1 MNTQDIYT
9 KESLTKRVK
18 FNLIRYANCW
28 EDADVLLKGLDVKK
42 GGRILS
48 IGSAG
53 DNSFSLLTTDPEM
66 VMAIDISE
74 VQLFLIEL
82 KKVAFLYL
90 EYEEVLAFLGFR
102 KSEKR
107 LSLFHKIK
115 SKLSPSARRYWEE
128 HRKQIK
134 KGIIFQGKFEKYFKF
149 FRTKVLPFIH
159 TKKTVNRLL
168 EDKTEEEQQQFYE
181 DKWNNLQW
189 KGLFKLFFSRKV
201 MGKYGRDKAFM
212 NEVEGSVS
220 TFILEKTIEHLKS
233 EKSQDNYFLH
243 FILKGNFGE
252 GLPHYLRPE
261 NFSIIRERL
270 DRLKL
275 FKGYAQ
281 DAFDTGID
289 FNYLNLSNIF
299 EYMDDPS
306 FEAVAQNIAQNTQKG
321 TKIAYWNLMVSRFL
335 AKTFDHDFEAN
346 TPLSKE
352 LAAIDKGFFYQ
363 NFLVDTRQ

>member
-1 MNTQDIYT
+1 MNTKDIT
-9 KESLTKRVK
+9 NESLTERVK
-18 FNLIRYANCW
+18 FNFIRYANCW
-28 EDADVLLKGLDVKK
+28 EDADILLKALDIQE
-42 GGRILS
+42 GGRVLS

-53 DNSFSLLTTDPEM
+53 DNSFSLLTANPEL
-66 VMAIDISE
+66 VMAIDVSE

-82 KKVAFLYL
+82 KKVAFLHL
-90 EYEEVLAFLGFR
+90 EYDEVLAFLGFR
-102 KSEKR
+102 KSERR

-115 SKLSPSARRYWEE
+115 PKLSSSTRLYWEE

-134 KGIIFQGKFEKYFKF
+134 KGIIFRGKFEKYFKF

-168 EDKTEEEQQQFYE
+168 EDKTEAEQEQFYE
-181 DKWNNLQW
+181 DKWNNFQW

-220 TFILEKTIEHLKS
+220 TFVLDKTIEHLKS
-233 EKSQDNYFLH
+233 DKAQDNYFLH

-252 GLPHYLRPE
+252 ELPHYVRPE
-261 NFSIIRERL
+261 NFAVIRERL
-270 DRLKL
+270 DRLQV

-289 FNYLNLSNIF
+289 FDYLNLSNIF
-299 EYMDDPS
+299 EYMDDAT
-306 FEAVAQNIAQNTQKG
+306 FEEVAQNIAENTQKG
-321 TKIAYWNLMVSRFL
+321 AKIAYWNLMVTRSL
-335 AKTFDHDFEAN
+335 ATFSDDFEAN
-346 TPLSKE
+346 TLLSEE
-352 LAAIDKGFFYQ
+352 LSTIDKGFFYQ
-363 NFLVDTRQ
+363 KFLLDSRQ